1 MRRASMFLTIAT
13 LFLTCSSA
21 MPQDYLRLKDGRT
34 LKCAVLRQDTLV
46 VFTTDWELRSLAYP
60 PLQVY
65 SRDEVESIWF
75 IEPMLAESLRAIF
88 RPVPFQAELCG
99 SGSMQFMSGT
109 GLSSRGVAV
118 LSANAGLTIIREAG
132 VELGADVTIPFGG
145 RSDSMWKDYGVGY
158 QVSLNAVLHPVRW
171 KGFVPFALIGGGSA
185 RDVPIGTVMLT
196 ESQRDWNM
204 LNLGLGAKW
213 GSNGV
218 GYRIEWRSAW
228 YTRQRDFDTDW
239 SGSSRSLER
248 ASHSIRAGIF
258 LYR

>member
-1 MRRASMFLTIAT
+1 MRRASLFVIIAT
-13 LFLTCSSA
+13 VFLTCSSA

-75 IEPMLAESLRAIF
+75 IEPARAETLRSIF
-88 RPVPFQAELCG
+88 QPVPFHVEIGG
-99 SGSMQFMSGT
+99 SGSIQFLSGT
-109 GLSSRGVAV
+109 GLSSRGVAIF
-118 LSANAGLTIIREAG
+118 SANAGLTVIREAG

-145 RSDSMWKDYGVGY
+145 RSDSLWKDYGVGY
-158 QVSLNAVLHPVRW
+158 QVSMNAVLHPIRW
-171 KGFVPFALIGGGSA
+171 KTLVPFMLIGGGSA
-185 RDVPIGTVMLT
+185 RNVPIGPVILT
-196 ESQRDWNM
+196 ESERDWSM
-204 LNLGLGAKW
+204 LNLGLGMKW

-239 SGSSRSLER
+239 SGSTKSLER